1 MKRLKTN
8 HVAPLLEDNEDLA
21 LAGSVSKESID
32 FLTRRIKEIESA
44 VENKL
49 KLQEPYNNLQTIP
62 GIGKIIAL
70 TIMLE
75 TGHVERFADTGN
87 YVSYCR
93 KVHSKWT
100 SNGKQ
105 KGKGNRKNGNKYLAW
120 AFSEAAE
127 LARRFDAKAKAYYQ
141 RKKQNTN
148 FMVAHNALAHK
159 LARAAYHIMKDNVS
173 FMPEKL
179 FA

>member
-1 MKRLKTN
+1 
-8 HVAPLLEDNEDLA
+8 
-21 LAGSVSKESID
+21 
-32 FLTRRIKEIESA
+32 
-44 VENKL
+44 
-49 KLQEPYNNLQTIP
+49 
-62 GIGKIIAL
+62 
-70 TIMLE
+70 MLE

-93 KVHSKWT
+93 KVHTKLM

-127 LARRFDAKAKAYYQ
+127 LARRFDSKAKAYYQ
-141 RKKQNTN
+141 RKKQQTN